1 MLGKTGFLFGTVLT
15 AALWMSG
22 AASATSFAILLDDGN
37 NGDKV
42 ELEGVDSVEID
53 PVTVDVLELPA
64 PENSEYR
71 LYGPGK
77 AHWGNA
83 KFTSACTLGG
93 SKELQAW
100 FQEAAKGKNIRKNI
114 TVTLFR
120 TNSIASKSYV
130 LYDCFPVA
138 WEAGS
143 CSGGTRSEF
152 DTFTVSIGGGR
163 IEQGAGPDPAPN
175 TRPNLC
181 IRVQDADGSVTT
193 ERIAGTWSGGE
204 PQLIQQWPFRNAKFH
219 TFTPGH
225 KSVGE
230 ITLRTN
236 GFIGKKGYDWI
247 NASFDNQHTGKKM
260 LTITEMLSVDG
271 GVKDGKQYIYYD
283 CFPIRYEFPKMSVTN
298 TTGNTM
304 EEVTVKPIRVEL
316 K

>member
-1 MLGKTGFLFGTVLT
+1 MLGKKRMLLGMLMA

-22 AASATSFAILLDDGN
+22 VASATNFAILLGGGS
-37 NGDKV
+37 NGDDKV

-53 PVTVDVLELPA
+53 PVTIDVLELPA

-77 AHWGNA
+77 SHWGNA

-138 WEAGS
+138 WEPGA
-143 CSGGTRSEF
+143 CTGGTRSEF

-163 IEQGAGPDPAPN
+163 IEQGAGPDPLPN
-175 TRPNLC
+175 TRPNLR
-181 IRVQDADGSVTT
+181 IGVQNADGSVAT
-193 ERIAGTWSGGE
+193 ERVTGIWSGGE
-204 PQLIQQWPFRNAKFH
+204 PQLIQQWPFRTAKFH
-219 TFTPGH
+219 TFSPGH
-225 KSVGE
+225 KSIAE
-230 ITLRTN
+230 ITLRSS
-236 GFIGKKGYDWI
+236 GFSGKKGYDWL
-247 NASFDNQHTGKKM
+247 NASFDNQHTRKT

-271 GVKDGKQYIYYD
+271 GVKDGKQYIYHD
-283 CFPIRYEFPKMSVTN
+283 CFPIRYVFPRMSVTN

-304 EEVTVKPIRVEL
+304 EEVTVKPIRLEL